1 MENTTQEQVLNLDL
15 SATKKKKVVVD
26 KDENRVF
33 YINTSDLGIYGRLN
47 DGIKK
52 LYGLFSTMRARLSE
66 VAESEGADGAN
77 KDENTTEVLNHA
89 LTDAMRDTDAE
100 MRSILDAI
108 FDAPVSDNCAPDG
121 YMFDVFEGQLRFEYV
136 ITALAKLYENNLN
149 AEFYKMKSRLSSK
162 LPDYVKNGK
171 K

>member
-52 LYGLFSTMRARLSE
+52 LYGMYSA
-66 VAESEGADGAN
+66 
-77 KDENTTEVLNHA
+77 
-89 LTDAMRDTDAE
+89 
-100 MRSILDAI
+100 
-108 FDAPVSDNCAPDG
+108 
-121 YMFDVFEGQLRFEYV
+121 Y
-136 ITALAKLYENNLN
+136 
-149 AEFYKMKSRLSSK
+149 
-162 LPDYVKNGK
+162 
-171 K
+171 